1 MDKETRVVI
10 TGLGVVSPLGIGY
23 PTFWQRLCAGES
35 GVSQITTLDASDFAS
50 PIAGEVRDF
59 DPGTFMAP
67 KMARRMDR
75 FAQFAVTAAGEA
87 IADARLD
94 LAVEDRERVGIILN
108 TGGGGIQTLLHAS
121 WNYYSGGVKR
131 VSPLT
136 IPMSIPNMAA
146 CHISIMH
153 DIRGPVLASVA
164 ACAAGVQAVIDAYH
178 LLRRGEVDVVI
189 AGGSE
194 ALMSIA
200 MIAFGNMGVLSSRS
214 DDPTRAS
221 RPFDRDRDGCVLGEG
236 CGVLV
241 LETEEHAMRRDAQVY
256 CEVAGGALTADAFH
270 ISAPR
275 PGGEGAASAIRK
287 ALANAS
293 VAPDAVDYVCA
304 HGTST
309 ELNDIAETVAI
320 KSALGEAA
328 YRVAISSPKSMIGHL
343 FGGAGAIS
351 AIVCALA
358 IRDNCIPPTINLDNP
373 GENCD
378 LDYVPNVARQAPVH
392 TAIANAFGFGGQ
404 NAVAVFRRHASGGST
419 NVAAAS

>member
-1 MDKETRVVI
+1 MEKETRVVI
-10 TGLGVVSPLGIGY
+10 TGLGVVSPLGIGH
-23 PTFWQRLCAGES
+23 PTFWRRLCAGES
-35 GVSQITTLDASDFAS
+35 GVDRITTLDASDFVS

-59 DPGTFMAP
+59 DPGRYMEP
-67 KMARRMDR
+67 KTARRMDR
-75 FAQFAVTAAGEA
+75 FAQFAVTAADEA

-94 LAVEDRERVGIILN
+94 LTREDRERVGVILN
-108 TGGGGIQTLLHAS
+108 TGGGGIQTLLHSS
-121 WNYYSGGVKR
+121 WDYYRRGTKG

-136 IPMSIPNMAA
+136 IPMAIPNMAA
-146 CHISIMH
+146 CHISIIH
-153 DIRGPVLASVA
+153 DIRGPVMASVA
-164 ACAAGVQAVIDAYH
+164 ACAAGAQAIIDAYH
-178 LLRRGEVDVVI
+178 LLRRNEVDVVI

-200 MIAFGNMGVLSSRS
+200 IIAFGNMGVLSRRS
-214 DDPTRAS
+214 DEPTRAS

-241 LETEEHAMRRDAQVY
+241 LETEEHALRRDARVY

-287 ALANAS
+287 ALANAH
-293 VAPDAVDYVCA
+293 VAPDAVDYICA

-309 ELNDIAETVAI
+309 ELNDRAETMAI

-351 AIVCALA
+351 SIVCSLA
-358 IRDNCIPPTINLDNP
+358 IRDNCVPPTINLDNP
-373 GENCD
+373 GEDCD
-378 LDYVPNVARQAPVH
+378 LDYVPNVARQMPVR

-404 NAVAVFRRHASGGST
+404 NAVAVFRRHAFEESPE
-419 NVAAAS
+419 VAAL

>member
-1 MDKETRVVI
+1 MEKASRVVI
-10 TGLGVVSPLGIGY
+10 TGLGAVSPLGIGA
-23 PTFWQRLCAGES
+23 PLLWKRLCAGDS
-35 GVSQITTLDASDFAS
+35 GIDRITTIDARDFPS

-59 DPGTFMAP
+59 DAGTYMEP

-75 FAQFAVTAAGEA
+75 FAQFAVVAANEA
-87 IADARLD
+87 LADAGLD
-94 LAVEDRERVGIILN
+94 LATEDRERVGVILN

-121 WNYYSGGVKR
+121 WSYYTGGPKR

-146 CHISIMH
+146 CHISLAH

-164 ACAAGVQAVIDAYH
+164 ACAAGVQAIIDAYH

-200 MIAFGNMGVLSSRS
+200 MIAFGNMGVLSRRS
-214 DDPTRAS
+214 DEPTRAC

-241 LETEEHAMRRDAQVY
+241 LETAEHAARRSARAY
-256 CEVAGGALTADAFH
+256 CEVAGGAMTADAFH

-275 PGGEGAASAIRK
+275 PGAEGAASAMRK
-287 ALANAS
+287 ALANAC
-293 VAPDAVDYVCA
+293 VAPEDVDYICA

-309 ELNDIAETVAI
+309 ELNDTAETLAI

-328 YRVAISSPKSMIGHL
+328 YRVAISSPKSMVGHL

-358 IRDNCIPPTINLDNP
+358 IRDGCIPPTINL
-373 GENCD
+373 ENRDERCD
-378 LDYVPNVARQAPVH
+378 LDYVPNIARQTPVR
-392 TAIANAFGFGGQ
+392 TAVVNAFGFGGQ
-404 NAVAVFRRHASGGST
+404 NAVAVLRRSAT
-419 NVAAAS
+419 DERMAAS

>member
-1 MDKETRVVI
+1 MEQETRVVI
-10 TGLGVVSPLGIGY
+10 TGLGVVSPLGIGH
-23 PTFWQRLCAGES
+23 PTFWRRLCAGES
-35 GVSQITTLDASDFAS
+35 GVGVITTLDASDMVS
-50 PIAGEVRDF
+50 PIAGEVQDF
-59 DPGTFMAP
+59 DPESFLEP

-87 IADARLD
+87 MTDARLD
-94 LAVEDRERVGIILN
+94 LATEDRERVGVILN

-121 WNYYSGGVKR
+121 RNYYSGGAKR

-136 IPMSIPNMAA
+136 IPMAIPNMAA

-164 ACAAGVQAVIDAYH
+164 ACAAGVQAIIDAYH
-178 LLRRGEVDVVI
+178 LLRRGDVDVVI

-200 MIAFGNMGVLSSRS
+200 IVAFGNMGVLSRRS

-241 LETEEHAMRRDAQVY
+241 LETEEHAMRRRAPVY

-287 ALANAS
+287 ALANAR
-293 VAPDAVDYVCA
+293 VAPDAVDYICA

-309 ELNDIAETVAI
+309 ELNDIAETAAI
-320 KSALGEAA
+320 KSAFGEAA

-351 AIVCALA
+351 SIVCALA

-373 GENCD
+373 GESCD

-404 NAVAVFRRHASGGST
+404 NAVAVFHRHTSGGATEVS
-419 NVAAAS
+419 AS

>member
-1 MDKETRVVI
+1 MEQKTRVVI
-10 TGLGVVSPLGIGY
+10 TGLGAVSPFGIG
-23 PTFWQRLCAGES
+23 TSLFWQRLCAGES
-35 GVSQITTLDASDFAS
+35 GVGRITTLDARDFVS
-50 PIAGEVRDF
+50 PIAGEVRDY
-59 DPGTFMAP
+59 DPASFMEP
-67 KMARRMDR
+67 KAARRMDR

-94 LAVEDRERVGIILN
+94 LVTEDRERVGVILN

-121 WNYYSGGVKR
+121 WNYYDGGAKR

-146 CHISIMH
+146 CQISIAH

-164 ACAAGVQAVIDAYH
+164 ACAAGVQAIVDAYH
-178 LLRRGEVDVVI
+178 LLCRGEVDVVI

-200 MIAFGNMGVLSSRS
+200 IIAFGNMGVLSRRS
-214 DDPTRAS
+214 DDPSRAS

-241 LETEEHAMRRDAQVY
+241 LETEEHAMRRDAGVY
-256 CEVAGGALTADAFH
+256 CEVAGGALTADAHH
-270 ISAPR
+270 ISVPR

-287 ALANAS
+287 ALANTDT
-293 VAPDAVDYVCA
+293 PPGAVDYICA

-309 ELNDIAETVAI
+309 EMNDIAETMAI

-328 YRVAISSPKSMIGHL
+328 YRVAISSPKSMVGHL

-351 AIVCALA
+351 SIVCALA
-358 IRDNCIPPTINLDNP
+358 IRDNCVPPTINLDHP
-373 GENCD
+373 GDGCD
-378 LDYVPNVARQAPVH
+378 LDYVPNVARRMPVH

-404 NAVAVFRRHASGGST
+404 NAVAVFRRYAPGD
-419 NVAAAS
+419 

>member
-1 MDKETRVVI
+1 MEKETRVVI
-10 TGLGVVSPLGIGY
+10 TGLGLVSPLGIGY
-23 PTFWQRLCAGES
+23 PTFWRRLCAGES
-35 GVSQITTLDASDFAS
+35 GVSRITTIDASDFVS

-59 DPGTFMAP
+59 EPSAYMEP
-67 KMARRMDR
+67 KAARRMDR

-94 LAVEDRERVGIILN
+94 LATEDRERVGVILN
-108 TGGGGIQTLLHAS
+108 TGGGGIQTVLHQS
-121 WNYYSGGVKR
+121 RNYYDGGPKR
-131 VSPLT
+131 ISPLT

-146 CHISIMH
+146 CQISIIH
-153 DIRGPVLASVA
+153 DIRGPVLVSAA
-164 ACAAGVQAVIDAYH
+164 ACAAGVQAMVDAYH
-178 LLRRGEVDVVI
+178 LLRRGEVDIVI

-200 MIAFGNMGVLSSRS
+200 VIAFGNMGVLSRRS
-214 DDPTRAS
+214 DDPSRAS
-221 RPFDRDRDGCVLGEG
+221 RPFDRDRDGCVLAEG

-241 LETEEHAMRRDAQVY
+241 LETEEHAMRRDARVY
-256 CEVAGGALTADAFH
+256 CEVAGGALTADAHH
-270 ISAPR
+270 ISIPR

-287 ALANAS
+287 ALTSAR

-309 ELNDIAETVAI
+309 ALNDIAETMAI

-328 YRVAISSPKSMIGHL
+328 YRVAISSPKSMVGHL

-351 AIVCALA
+351 SIVCALA
-358 IRDNCIPPTINLDNP
+358 IRDNCVPPTINLDNP
-373 GENCD
+373 GEGCD
-378 LDYVPNVARQAPVH
+378 LDYVPNVARQMPVN

-404 NAVAVFRRHASGGST
+404 NAVAVFRRHTFGEET
-419 NVAAAS
+419 NAA

>member
-1 MDKETRVVI
+1 MEKETRVVI
-10 TGLGVVSPLGIGY
+10 TGLGAVSPLGIGA
-23 PTFWQRLCAGES
+23 PIAWRRLCAGES
-35 GVSQITTLDASDFAS
+35 GVGRITTIDARDFAS

-59 DPGTFMAP
+59 DPATYMEP
-67 KMARRMDR
+67 KAARRMDR
-75 FAQFAVTAAGEA
+75 FAQFAITAANEA

-94 LAVEDRERVGIILN
+94 LATEDRERVGVILN
-108 TGGGGIQTLLHAS
+108 TGGGGIQTLLNAS
-121 WNYYSGGVKR
+121 WNYYNGGVKR

-164 ACAAGVQAVIDAYH
+164 ACAAGVQAVVDAYH
-178 LLRRGEVDVVI
+178 LLRRNEVDIVI

-200 MIAFGNMGVLSSRS
+200 MIAFGNMGVLSRRC
-214 DDPTRAS
+214 DDPPRAS

-236 CGVLV
+236 CGVLI
-241 LETEEHAMRRDAQVY
+241 LETEEHAMRRDAGVY
-256 CEVAGGALTADAFH
+256 CEVAGGAMTADAHH
-270 ISAPR
+270 ISVPR

-287 ALANAS
+287 ALVSAKI
-293 VAPDAVDYVCA
+293 APETVDYICA

-309 ELNDIAETVAI
+309 ELNDIAETMAI
-320 KSALGEAA
+320 KSALGGAA

-343 FGGAGAIS
+343 FGGAGAMS

-358 IRDNCIPPTINLDNP
+358 IRDNCVPPTINLDNP
-373 GENCD
+373 GEGCD
-378 LDYVPNVARQAPVH
+378 LDYVPNVARQMPVN
-392 TAIANAFGFGGQ
+392 TALANAFGFGGQ
-404 NAVAVFRRHASGGST
+404 NAVAVFRRYMDSQ
-419 NVAAAS
+419 

>member
-1 MDKETRVVI
+1 MEQKTRVVI
-10 TGLGVVSPLGIGY
+10 TGLGAVSPFGIG
-23 PTFWQRLCAGES
+23 TSRFWQHLCAGES
-35 GVSQITTLDASDFAS
+35 GVGRITTLDARDFVS
-50 PIAGEVRDF
+50 PIAGEVRDY
-59 DPGTFMAP
+59 DPVAFMEP
-67 KMARRMDR
+67 KAARRMDR
-75 FAQFAVTAAGEA
+75 FAQFAVTAADEA

-94 LAVEDRERVGIILN
+94 LATEDRERVGVILN

-121 WNYYSGGVKR
+121 WNYYDGGAKR

-146 CHISIMH
+146 CQISIAH

-164 ACAAGVQAVIDAYH
+164 ACAAGVQAIVDAYH
-178 LLRRGEVDVVI
+178 LLARGEVDVVI

-200 MIAFGNMGVLSSRS
+200 IIAFGNMGVLSRRS

-236 CGVLV
+236 CGVLI
-241 LETEEHAMRRDAQVY
+241 LETEEHAMRRDAGVY
-256 CEVAGGALTADAFH
+256 CEVAGGALTADAHH
-270 ISAPR
+270 ISVPR

-287 ALANAS
+287 ALASAKI
-293 VAPDAVDYVCA
+293 APDDVDYICA

-309 ELNDIAETVAI
+309 EMNDIAETMAI

-328 YRVAISSPKSMIGHL
+328 YHVAISSPKSMVGHL

-351 AIVCALA
+351 SIVCALA
-358 IRDNCIPPTINLDNP
+358 IRDNCVPPTINLDHP
-373 GENCD
+373 GEGCD
-378 LDYVPNVARQAPVH
+378 LDYVPNVARQMPVH

-404 NAVAVFRRHASGGST
+404 NAVAVFRRYDR
-419 NVAAAS
+419 